1 MAKRFHFRLES
12 LLHLRAAL
20 EKEAERSLAR
30 SLQEEQALERQI
42 EAIAAA
48 RAASFESRRSEPG
61 RYVDIQAWRDVERHL
76 VALERK
82 ELQARAD
89 LELAHGRTEACREAL
104 RRAHRDRLSLE
115 RLKERRKLEHDQDQD
130 RLEAAQLDELAVMRF
145 RRRLA

>member
-12 LLHLRAAL
+12 LLHLRASL

-30 SLQEEQALERQI
+30 AVQEEYVLERQI
-42 EAIAAA
+42 EAIATA
-48 RAASFESRRSEPG
+48 RTESFESRRSEAG
-61 RYVDIQAWRDVERHL
+61 RYVDVQAWRDVERHL
-76 VALERK
+76 VSLERK
-82 ELQARAD
+82 EHQARAD
-89 LELAHGRTEACREAL
+89 LKLAQGRTEACREAL

-115 RLKERRKLEHDQDQD
+115 RLKERRKLEHDTDQD

>member
-12 LLHLRAAL
+12 LLHLRASL

-30 SLQEEQALERQI
+30 AVQEEYVLERQI

-48 RAASFESRRSEPG
+48 RTESFESRRSEVG
-61 RYVDIQAWRDVERHL
+61 RYVDVQAWRDVERHL
-76 VALERK
+76 VSLERK
-82 ELQARAD
+82 EHQTCAD
-89 LELAHGRTEACREAL
+89 LKLAQGRTEACREAL

-115 RLKERRKLEHDQDQD
+115 RLKERRKLEHDTDQD
-130 RLEAAQLDELAVMRF
+130 RLEAAQLDELAVMRY